1 MGQVSLGFV
10 NQAKTRREETW
21 IALGNIDR
29 SLSELSEGMLSKVG
43 MTDPSQANS

>member
-10 NQAKTRREETW
+10 HQAKTRREETW
-21 IALGNIDR
+21 TALGNIDR
-29 SLSELSEGMLSKVG
+29 SLSELSEEMLSKVG

>member
-10 NQAKTRREETW
+10 HQANIRREETW
-21 IALGNIDR
+21 TALGNIDR
-29 SLSELSEGMLSKVG
+29 SLSELSEEMLSKVG

>member
-10 NQAKTRREETW
+10 HQAKISREETW
-21 IALGNIDR
+21 TALGNIDR
-29 SLSELSEGMLSKVG
+29 SLSELSEEMLSKVG